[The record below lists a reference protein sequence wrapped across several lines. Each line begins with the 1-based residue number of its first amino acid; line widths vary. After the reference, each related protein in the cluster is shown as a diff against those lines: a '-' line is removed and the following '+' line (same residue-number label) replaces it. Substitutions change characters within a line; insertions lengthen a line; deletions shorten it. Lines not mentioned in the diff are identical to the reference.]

1 MSANVSHRPD
11 SEPRDGSPPR
21 RPLWELLLA
30 LGVHVAALPLWVI
43 QALLWDFPG
52 QTPEESARTNVAIA
66 FYACIVMGVYVALV
80 VALVVWWRQGRRRL
94 FLSPLVAAGI
104 GWCPCLL
111 ILVVLPPVRRA
122 LVPRRPSTVNSSG

>member
-1 MSANVSHRPD
+1 MSHRPG

-21 RPLWELLLA
+21 RRVLDLLLA
-30 LGVHVAALPLWVI
+30 LGIHLAALPLWVI

-66 FYACIVMGVYVALV
+66 FYGGAVMAAYVGLF
-80 VALVVWWRQGRRRL
+80 LFLIVWWRQGRPRL

-111 ILVVLPPVRRA
+111 IFIVVPWVRRA
-122 LVPRRPSTVNSSG
+122 LVPRR

>member
-1 MSANVSHRPD
+1 MAHRPH
-11 SEPRDGSPPR
+11 PPR
-21 RPLWELLLA
+21 RVRDLLLA
-30 LGVHVAALPLWVI
+30 LAVHVAALPLWVI

-66 FYACIVMGVYVALV
+66 FYAAIVMAAYLALF

-94 FLSPLVAAGI
+94 SLSPLVAAGI

-111 ILVVLPPVRRA
+111 IFILIPAVRRA
-122 LVPRRPSTVNSSG
+122 LVARL